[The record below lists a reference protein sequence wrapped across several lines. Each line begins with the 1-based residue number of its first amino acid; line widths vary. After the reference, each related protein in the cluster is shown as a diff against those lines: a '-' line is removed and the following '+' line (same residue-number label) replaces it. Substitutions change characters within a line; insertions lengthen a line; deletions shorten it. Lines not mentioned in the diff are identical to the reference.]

1 MSSDIAFV
9 IHVGT
14 TYGFCLMKYMAAER
28 LGIAETIP
36 AYLNPKLK
44 NEDLLKGINFAYGG
58 SGYDP
63 LTAKLVVY
71 VNIYFIV
78 SKYFVKSFL

>member
-1 MSSDIAFV
+1 MALSRYRLCQVMVIAFV
-9 IHVGT
+9 LHVET
-14 TYGFCLMKYMAAER
+14 TYGFCLIIYMAAER

-44 NEDLLKGINFAYGG
+44 NEDLLKGVNFASGG

-63 LTAKLVVY
+63 LTAKLVVFL
-71 VNIYFIV
+71 I
-78 SKYFVKSFL
+78 SFKLS